1 MRFGICLL
9 LLLIGPARAE
19 ELVVHFHPRPPYAFL
34 VDGQLSGL
42 SGTPIAH
49 ALKRAGIA
57 YAIQETPAA
66 RQLAMAKES
75 KGAHCFVG
83 WYRTHERE
91 HFARFSRPVY
101 RDQPNIVLF
110 NAASVN
116 AREIASLA
124 QLLASTDLILLSK
137 KGYSYGPAIDAMLAG
152 SPAPRQE
159 VTVENVQMIK
169 MLHAR
174 RADYI
179 FMAPEELDPL
189 LAAANRLK
197 TDFSIRAF
205 SDMPA
210 GQTRHLM
217 CTRAVDPALLAR
229 FDAALE

>member
-34 VDGQLSGL
+34 VNGQLSGL

-49 ALKRAGIA
+49 ALQHAGIA

-66 RQLAMAKES
+66 RQLVMARES
-75 KGAHCFVG
+75 QGAHCFVG
-83 WYRTHERE
+83 WYRTPERE
-91 HFARFSRPVY
+91 RFARFSRPVY
-101 RDQPNIVLF
+101 RDQPNIVVF
-110 NAASVN
+110 NSASVS
-116 AREIASLA
+116 AREFPSLA
-124 QLLASTDLILLSK
+124 HLLASTELILLTK
-137 KGYSYGPAIDAMLAG
+137 KGYSCGPALDALLAAA
-152 SPAPRQE
+152 PAPRQN

-174 RADYI
+174 RADYL
-179 FMAPEELDPL
+179 FMAPEELAPL

-197 TDFSIRAF
+197 SDFTIRSFA
-205 SDMPA
+205 DMPT

-217 CTRAVDPALLAR
+217 CTRAVDPAQLAR